1 MIQEAQDI
9 LATTLA
15 ASTTFRT
22 FVDAADATEALTH
35 IFHDYLP
42 EPAGDVYTADELA
55 TIRPCALI
63 YVQPNN
69 GFEWA
74 KDSAGGTNCWA
85 GSGRLVCI
93 LFRDTPTGMTP
104 SEVDV
109 EMREIAGDIL
119 ADIRDLS
126 ETAGYLSATRFAGN
140 GPFRTEHDQ
149 LEDLGDRQ
157 AFELYIDWGNR

>member
-15 ASTTFRT
+15 ASTSFRT
-22 FVDAADATEALTH
+22 FVSAEDATEALAK
-35 IFHDYLP
+35 IYHDYLP
-42 EPAGDVYTADELA
+42 EPEGDTYTADELSE
-55 TIRPCALI
+55 IRPCALI

-69 GFEWA
+69 GFEWN
-74 KDSAGGTNCWA
+74 KDSAGGNNCWA

-93 LFRDTPTGMTP
+93 LFRDTPSGMTT
-104 SEVDV
+104 SEADVD
-109 EMREIAGDIL
+109 MREIAGEIL

-140 GPFRTEHDQ
+140 GPFRTEHDELQ
-149 LEDLGDRQ
+149 ELGDRQ